1 MGPTYKKIIITIS
14 SAVWSGAI
22 AQAFAHIQTKKK
34 QTNKKKQKNRKV
46 QKSSAVKKKSER
58 KLKGC
63 LRSLIQLRFRDKS
76 KNFHLKSVITL
87 KTMKRVFKQ

>member
-1 MGPTYKKIIITIS
+1 MGPTHKKIIITIS

-22 AQAFAHIQTKKK
+22 AQAFAHIQTNKNKNKQKKTK
-34 QTNKKKQKNRKV
+34 KNRKV

-63 LRSLIQLRFRDKS
+63 LRSLRSLIQKAS
-76 KNFHLKSVITL
+76 
-87 KTMKRVFKQ
+87 